1 MKSLLFFL
9 ICFPLL
15 GCYTANTN
23 PPDNFDLF
31 GISQE
36 RDEKLLVKYAKQPQK
51 KKSGKFSIDSLNLDM
66 KTTYEQNQQS
76 DSDVDIKINRILFK
90 VKLFDI

>member
-9 ICFPLL
+9 ICFPLI

-36 RDEKLLVKYAKQPQK
+36 RDEKLLVKYAKQPPS
-51 KKSGKFSIDSLNLDM
+51 KSGGRLSIDSVNL
-66 KTTYEQNQQS
+66 KTTYEKTESS
-76 DSDVDIKINRILFK
+76 DSDIDIKINRILFK
-90 VKLFDI
+90 VKLFEF